1 MSLVLQ
7 LLPLP
12 HLSSVQSLP
21 IVAVDRLR
29 TGGPGG
35 ERERVVRG
43 RGERT
48 RMRERGRGEGVKKR
62 WK

>member
-12 HLSSVQSLP
+12 HLASVESLP

-29 TGGPGG
+29 TGGPG
-35 ERERVVRG
+35 ERERVRVVR
-43 RGERT
+43 RGRT

-62 WK
+62 CK